1 MMTMMNCKPGC
12 REKECGFTLAE
23 LLIAITLLGLIM
35 VLAFSGIRL
44 AVNSWDK
51 VEAVSGSIDESRLV
65 HSFIRRQLE
74 QTRSVFFKDED
85 ESRLAFLGESDR
97 VRFVAPVPV
106 QHERLAGLYL
116 YTLQFV
122 GRARERRLELSYTIY
137 FPDMD
142 HFFAPEQSDSIIL
155 VDDIDDGE
163 FAYFGS
169 QRGTEEA
176 RWHERWDNEY
186 TLPELVKFRFSK
198 SNGSVDWPELVIPIK
213 SRRVK

>member
-1 MMTMMNCKPGC
+1 MVNCKFVC
-12 REKECGFTLAE
+12 KEKERGFTLAE

-44 AVNSWDK
+44 AVHSWDK
-51 VEAVSGSIDESRLV
+51 VESVSGEIDESRLV

-97 VRFVAPVPV
+97 VQFVAPMPV

-122 GRARERRLELSYTIY
+122 GRAGDRQLELSYTVY
-137 FPDMD
+137 YPDPD
-142 HFFAPEQSDSIIL
+142 HFFAAEQSDSIIL
-155 VDDIDDGE
+155 MGNIEEGE

-169 QRGTEEA
+169 LIGTEDA
-176 RWHERWDNEY
+176 RWHERWESEY
-186 TLPELVKFRFSK
+186 TLPDLVKFRFSR
-198 SNGSVDWPELVIPIK
+198 SDGSVDWPELVIPIK
-213 SRRVK
+213 SRREK